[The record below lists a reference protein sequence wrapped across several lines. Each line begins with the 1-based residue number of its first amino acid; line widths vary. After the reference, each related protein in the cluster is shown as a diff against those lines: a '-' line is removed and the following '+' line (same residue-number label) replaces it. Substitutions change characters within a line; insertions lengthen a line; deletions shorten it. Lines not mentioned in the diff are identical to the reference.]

1 MSGPDDTGVTPEVDA
16 VLADPI
22 TWSEPGEEMVQSL
35 MAEIAHLGEETRPQD
50 SRVAGKRTGR
60 SVRAWIGA
68 VAAVALLAVVWSQAG
83 QEPLSGDDAFALQAA
98 ADGVGATARAG
109 PAAAGWWIQLD
120 APGLPG
126 APEGSFYE
134 GWAHDDTTWISLGT
148 FHMREPGPVTLWSGV
163 SLQDYSRLVVTL
175 EAIDGDPAP
184 SHEVVLEGTIPADVA
199 GG

>member
-1 MSGPDDTGVTPEVDA
+1 MRPEDTGVTPEVEG

-35 MAEIAHLGEETRPQD
+35 IAAMAHRGSQVRPDDSHIAAGRAARP
-50 SRVAGKRTGR
+50 A
-60 SVRAWIGA
+60 RAWIGA

-83 QEPLSGDDAFALQAA
+83 QESLSGDDVFALEAV
-98 ADGVGATARAG
+98 ADGLEATARAG

-120 APGLPG
+120 VAGLPG

-134 GWAHDDTTWISLGT
+134 GWAHDDITWISLGT
-148 FHMREPGPVTLWSGV
+148 FHMRDPGPVTLWSGV

-184 SHEVVLEGTIPADVA
+184 SLDVVLEGTIPPDVA